1 MDIVWMWGGQEG
13 EAHIHYA
20 LQLGILIGG
29 GALKWIYLKS
39 APSFPPSSHLS
50 STWHNSHDK
59 PGLVFI
65 TVPNIRS
72 LWTAHKLLIIYIYH
86 CQPRWKWERSGDE
99 AIIYLPL
106 SIAAKTEEVLWE
118 TNQEK
123 REIGVR
129 KVLPDIQPWNEEED
143 CLCYETARSLATSI
157 TTRPFCTY
165 SDLYTLCHLHFCML
179 SCVRTVPTYQFQA
192 QILISH
198 ILPSVNFW
206 FLLSPKFRLKPF
218 WVKFMLMKSCDFHLA
233 VN

>member
-13 EAHIHYA
+13 EAHVHYA
-20 LQLGILIGG
+20 LQLGVLIGG
-29 GALKWIYLKS
+29 RALKWIYLKS

-65 TVPNIRS
+65 TLPFLYNIRS

-123 REIGVR
+123 REIGIR

-165 SDLYTLCHLHFCML
+165 SDLYTLSLAFLHVVMCKNCPNTPIPSSDINITHPPLGKFL
-179 SCVRTVPTYQFQA
+179 IFTFSEIQA
-192 QILISH
+192 
-198 ILPSVNFW
+198 
-206 FLLSPKFRLKPF
+206 
-218 WVKFMLMKSCDFHLA
+218 
-233 VN
+233 